1 MSDGGDGLI
10 DVVGGAVAQA
20 TRRQVEVLDAR
31 GRAVTAAWLA
41 LPDGRALIESAQA
54 CGLARLSAS
63 ERDPAS
69 ATSFGVGQLLLAARA
84 AGHVELVVGLGG
96 SATMDGGAGAVVALG
111 HRVERH
117 AGELVQVERGAMLGA
132 SIALAADVDSPLLG
146 PDGAA
151 RFARQKGA
159 TDEQLPTL
167 TRALE
172 RFADVV
178 ERDLDGG
185 PWRDLPGAGAAGGL
199 GFGLA
204 AFCGARIVPGAPLV
218 AELVELERKLDGA
231 SIVVTGEGALDSQTG
246 AGKVPSLRARPRPP
260 ARLEG
265 LRDRRQGRGR
275 RGRSVRCGRS
285 ARPRRSAATGRAPRG
300 LRGRARPLALAST
313 ASFGGHVRTRR
324 VRGTVPGTRPFPTA
338 RGVHSSSS
346 RSILA
351 LPSSSRST
359 TT

>member
-1 MSDGGDGLI
+1 
-10 DVVGGAVAQA
+10 
-20 TRRQVEVLDAR
+20 
-31 GRAVTAAWLA
+31 
-41 LPDGRALIESAQA
+41 
-54 CGLARLSAS
+54 
-63 ERDPAS
+63 
-69 ATSFGVGQLLLAARA
+69 
-84 AGHVELVVGLGG
+84 
-96 SATMDGGAGAVVALG
+96 
-111 HRVERH
+111 
-117 AGELVQVERGAMLGA
+117 MLGA

-231 SIVVTGEGALDSQTG
+231 SIVVTGEGALDGQTG
-246 AGKVPSLRARPRPP
+246 AGKVPAFVLGSRPQAWLTASRSRAGLEDGAGDRSMGSQRSAPKACGDPPSASRPARPSSP
-260 ARLEG
+260 ARSS
-265 LRDRRQGRGR
+265 RGP
-275 RGRSVRCGRS
+275 
-285 ARPRRSAATGRAPRG
+285 A
-300 LRGRARPLALAST
+300 
-313 ASFGGHVRTRR
+313 GG
-324 VRGTVPGTRPFPTA
+324 A
-338 RGVHSSSS
+338 HSSSS
-346 RSILA
+346 RLILA

-359 TT
+359 IT

>member
-1 MSDGGDGLI
+1 MKIVVAPDSFAGTLSAVDAAAAIARGWRSVRPDDELVLVPMSDGGDGLI
-10 DVVGGAVAQA
+10 DVVEAAVAQA
-20 TRRQVEVLDAR
+20 TRHQVEVLDAR

-84 AGHVELVVGLGG
+84 AGHDELVVGLGG

-117 AGELVQVERGAMLGA
+117 SGELVQVERGAMLGA

-159 TDEQLPTL
+159 TDEQLPAL

-246 AGKVPSLRARPRPP
+246 AGKVPAFVLALARQAWPQ
-260 ARLEG
+260 G
-265 LRDRRQGRGR
+265 LRDRGTVEDGA
-275 RGRSVRCGRS
+275 G
-285 ARPRRSAATGRAPRG
+285 APFDGVAELGPEG
-300 LRGRARPLALAST
+300 LRRPAERLAACAAELARSL
-313 ASFGGHVRTRR
+313 
-324 VRGTVPGTRPFPTA
+324 
-338 RGVHSSSS
+338 
-346 RSILA
+346 
-351 LPSSSRST
+351 
-359 TT
+359 

>member
-1 MSDGGDGLI
+1 MKIVVAPDSFAGTLSAADAAASIVRGWRSARPADELVPVPMSDGGDGLI
-10 DVVGGAVAQA
+10 DVVEVAVAQA
-20 TRRQVEVLDAR
+20 TRHRVEVLDAG
-31 GRAVTAAWLA
+31 GRTVTAAWLA

-54 CGLARLSAS
+54 CGLARLAAS
-63 ERDPAS
+63 ERNPAT

-84 AGHVELVVGLGG
+84 AGHDELVVGLGG

-117 AGELVQVERGAMLGA
+117 AGELVRVERGGSLGA

-159 TDEQLPTL
+159 MDEQLPAL
-167 TRALE
+167 ERDLE

-178 ERDLDGG
+178 ERDLDAG
-185 PWRDLPGAGAAGGL
+185 PWRDRPGAGAAGGL

-204 AFCGARIVPGAPLV
+204 AFCGARLVPGAPLV

-246 AGKVPSLRARPRPP
+246 AGKVPAFVLGIARRRGSRIYAIAGTVEDGAGDPFD
-260 ARLEG
+260 AVAALGSEG
-265 LRDRRQGRGR
+265 LRRPAERLAACAAELA
-275 RGRSVRCGRS
+275 RS
-285 ARPRRSAATGRAPRG
+285 
-300 LRGRARPLALAST
+300 L
-313 ASFGGHVRTRR
+313 
-324 VRGTVPGTRPFPTA
+324 
-338 RGVHSSSS
+338 
-346 RSILA
+346 
-351 LPSSSRST
+351 
-359 TT
+359 